1 MSIIFFTFWIIIFEY
16 FFKYLDKLSVLEYN
30 FNERRGT
37 MVAAQLA
44 SIRKSRRLTMKEV
57 AESLNIS
64 LSAYQKYEN
73 GTRDVST
80 EMLSKLADFY
90 NVTTDY
96 LLGRNTDEPKTIDCL
111 AGEFNMSALEKKILD
126 NYLALPKNMRSDLM
140 QFLEKSVDE
149 VLNNDF

>member
-1 MSIIFFTFWIIIFEY
+1 
-16 FFKYLDKLSVLEYN
+16 
-30 FNERRGT
+30 

>member
-1 MSIIFFTFWIIIFEY
+1 M
-16 FFKYLDKLSVLEYN
+16 KL
-30 FNERRGT
+30 NERLKKLRT
-37 MVAAQLA
+37 A
-44 SIRKSRRLTMKEV
+44 RN
-57 AESLNIS
+57 LNQDDMAKILEIS
-64 LSAYQKYEN
+64 LSSYQKYEREK
-73 GTRDVST
+73 GCVTPSLDVLIRISDYYGIS
-80 EMLSKLADFY
+80 L
-90 NVTTDY
+90 DY

>member
-1 MSIIFFTFWIIIFEY
+1 
-16 FFKYLDKLSVLEYN
+16 
-30 FNERRGT
+30 

-44 SIRKSRRLTMKEV
+44 SIRKNRRLTMKEV

-96 LLGRNTDEPKTIDCL
+96 LLGRNTGEPQLMEQL

-126 NYLALPKNMRSDLM
+126 NYLSLPENMRSDLM
-140 QFLEKSVDE
+140 DFLEKSVSEIMDD
-149 VLNNDF
+149 VN

>member
-1 MSIIFFTFWIIIFEY
+1 
-16 FFKYLDKLSVLEYN
+16 
-30 FNERRGT
+30 
-37 MVAAQLA
+37 
-44 SIRKSRRLTMKEV
+44 
-57 AESLNIS
+57 
-64 LSAYQKYEN
+64 
-73 GTRDVST
+73 
-80 EMLSKLADFY
+80 MLSKLADFY